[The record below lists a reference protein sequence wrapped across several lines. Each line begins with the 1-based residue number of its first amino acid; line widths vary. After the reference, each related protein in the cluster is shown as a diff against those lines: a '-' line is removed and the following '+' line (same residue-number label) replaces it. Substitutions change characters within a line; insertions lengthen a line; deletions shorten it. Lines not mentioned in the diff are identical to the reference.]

1 MRSSFDQLPVKR
13 GRKPKQGITK
23 KESARNR
30 ALIFTEPLILDF
42 ITWARSQN
50 FKFNNE
56 EYYFTLT
63 QGEFVVVYSR
73 ASLEFQ
79 AYFKGAGDYSW
90 ETGRESLETVDQ
102 IIQWVTE
109 AKEEMKDLPRKVVVD
124 EDNEDYEDD

>member
-13 GRKPKQGITK
+13 GRKPKEGITK
-23 KESARNR
+23 KNDSARNI
-30 ALIFTEPLILDF
+30 ALTFTEPLILDF
-42 ITWARSQN
+42 ITWARSQG

-90 ETGRESLETVDQ
+90 ETPRESLETVDQ

-109 AKEEMKDLPRKVVVD
+109 AKEEMKDLPRKIPAD
-124 EDNEDYEDD
+124 DNED